1 MSGPSGDPSGWAWR
15 LDCGAP
21 WIEAALLA
29 VLAAVLFAARTLLR
43 RRPDFAAPSSRWTPW
58 LDAAAVALVALAV
71 RWAFLDLYP
80 RPGRAGDAY
89 EYLKRARLL
98 ADGGASFLHDTGW
111 HAWQTWIRPPGFYL
125 LLAGVIAIGG
135 TSAMVIKVQA
145 VLSAATAG
153 IVTWIGWRLFGR
165 IAGLVAGLWLAFY
178 AEAVVTFS
186 RILSEP
192 LYMVFLLAALAALA
206 SVSVEPSWRVAALAG
221 ALFGLAALVR
231 SAPVYF
237 VPPAALLLFAIH
249 GRRAWR
255 PALALV
261 AALAAVILPWC
272 VRNARIAGGPFAID
286 NLVVVNLLQVWPN
299 DRFVPVDDLDLGTA
313 DGARIYYRR
322 LKEANRDLELSRRG
336 GEVIRT
342 TLADLAGHPG
352 RTLRRFGRN
361 LRHYFAPASDVGYFG
376 RIHREPDRCRTVLA
390 TDVTNFQYLS
400 MLALAVAGAVLA
412 WRRRSGWPLLM
423 WFVFAAVVVNLFFH
437 PEGKYRFPTL
447 PVAMVFAGVVVARW
461 LEPRPPTA
469 GASRSPPQAP
479 PS

>member
-1 MSGPSGDPSGWAWR
+1 
-15 LDCGAP
+15 
-21 WIEAALLA
+21 
-29 VLAAVLFAARTLLR
+29 
-43 RRPDFAAPSSRWTPW
+43 
-58 LDAAAVALVALAV
+58 
-71 RWAFLDLYP
+71 
-80 RPGRAGDAY
+80 
-89 EYLKRARLL
+89 
-98 ADGGASFLHDTGW
+98 
-111 HAWQTWIRPPGFYL
+111 
-125 LLAGVIAIGG
+125 
-135 TSAMVIKVQA
+135 
-145 VLSAATAG
+145 
-153 IVTWIGWRLFGR
+153 
-165 IAGLVAGLWLAFY
+165 
-178 AEAVVTFS
+178 
-186 RILSEP
+186 
-192 LYMVFLLAALAALA
+192 MVFLLAALAALA

-231 SAPVYF
+231 WAPVYF